1 MKQLYLKDETYDAFI
16 AICKKIN
23 AKSEEVIAYT
33 ITLLEQADMK
43 INSNS
48 IYGDGLF

>member
-1 MKQLYLKDETYDAFI
+1 MKQLYLKNETYDAFI

-23 AKSEEVIAYT
+23 AKPEEVIAYT
-33 ITLLEQADMK
+33 TTLLEEEYMK
-43 INSNS
+43 LNVNS